1 MEIVQGV
8 HQIKLP
14 LPAGALDH
22 NNAYLIEGDNG
33 NLLIDTGFDTPEAF
47 AALRDSLRFSGFG
60 FKDIT
65 QIVITHIHP
74 DHYGL
79 ANKLKQMSGATVAFT
94 DIEEKFINSRYV
106 KSDVLLKKVKDL
118 FESNGVP
125 KGDLSQL
132 SEAALAAKQFV
143 GVVSPDVR
151 LKDGDKISVGSSEF
165 KVLLT
170 PGHSPGHICLYE
182 PKRKLFF
189 SGDHILSDTFPH
201 VGLHP
206 QSGENP
212 LGDFFNSLE
221 ALANLEVNF
230 IFPGHGSVF
239 SGFKLRLGDLYRHHE
254 QRQLAI
260 KRITENDMKTAYQIA
275 TEIPWMPSGE
285 AVTFDKLSIL
295 DKRLAVMETLAQLKL
310 LTIEGKADKV
320 AKGKVD
326 YYYAGG

>member
-22 NNAYLIEGDNG
+22 NNAYLIEGSNG

-47 AALRDSLRFSGFG
+47 AALRDGLRFSGFG

-65 QIVITHIHP
+65 QIVVTHIHP

-79 ANKLKQMSGATVAFT
+79 ADKLKQMSGAKVALS
-94 DIEEKFINSRYV
+94 EVEAKFIDSRYV
-106 KSDVLLKKVKDL
+106 KTDALLKKVRSL
-118 FESNGVP
+118 FKSNGVP
-125 KGDLSQL
+125 EEDLTEL
-132 SEAALAAKQFV
+132 SDASMAVRKFV
-143 GVVSPDVR
+143 GVVPPDIK
-151 LKDGDKISVGSSEF
+151 LKNGDKITIDSSEF
-165 KVLLT
+165 KVVLT

-189 SGDHILSDTFPH
+189 SGDHILPDIFPH

-221 ALANLEVNF
+221 VLANLEVSF

-260 KRITENDMKTAYQIA
+260 KRIIEDDMKTAYQIA
-275 TEIPWMPSGE
+275 TEIPWMPGGE
-285 AVTFDKLSIL
+285 AVSFDKLFAF

-310 LTIEGKADKV
+310 LMIEGKAEKV
-320 AKGKVD
+320 VKENID
-326 YYYAGG
+326 IYWGGG

>member
-22 NNAYLIEGDNG
+22 NNAYLIEGSNG

-47 AALRDSLRFSGFG
+47 AALRDALRFSGFG

-79 ANKLKQMSGATVAFT
+79 ADKLKQMSGATLAFSDT
-94 DIEEKFINSRYV
+94 EAKFIDSRY
-106 KSDVLLKKVKDL
+106 KKTDALLKKVRGLLK
-118 FESNGVP
+118 SNGVP
-125 KGDLSQL
+125 EKDLAEL
-132 SEAALAAKQFV
+132 SEASMEVRQLV
-143 GVVSPDVR
+143 GVVPPDIK
-151 LKDGDKISVGSSEF
+151 LKNDDKITVDSSEF
-165 KVLLT
+165 KVVLT

-182 PKRKLFF
+182 PKRRLLF
-189 SGDHILSDTFPH
+189 SGDHILPDIFPH

-221 ALANLEVNF
+221 ALSNLEVNF

-260 KRITENDMKTAYQIA
+260 KRIIENDMKTAYQIA

-285 AVTFDKLSIL
+285 AVSFDKLSVF

-310 LTIEGKADKV
+310 LMIEGKAEKV
-320 AKGKVD
+320 VKENID
-326 YYYAGG
+326 IYWAGG